1 MRELAELTSNRIHPA
16 LAVVVQGLRLS
27 PNDPILDL
35 GCGTGAWLQRLHGL
49 GFRNLSGIDRNPAQ
63 FGAHEWAKFV
73 AADVTECAIE
83 GQFALITAIEVIEHL
98 SNPGALVQNIA
109 RALKPGGFAIIT
121 SPNIYSLRA
130 RLRFLLDPR
139 LSYFED
145 TAASGAHPE
154 HTHPI
159 IIEAYRRNLFD
170 PISLEVERTWTIPRT
185 DSEGTRPLMRVV
197 AGALRKLLP
206 DPLPGHILCLLL
218 KKK

>member
-1 MRELAELTSNRIHPA
+1 VKEMRELEELTSNRIHPA
-16 LAVVVQGLRLS
+16 LAVVVQELRLS

-35 GCGTGAWLQRLHGL
+35 GCGTGAWLQRLYGL

-63 FGAHEWAKFV
+63 FGAHEWAKFMV
-73 AADVTECAIE
+73 ADVT
-83 GQFALITAIEVIEHL
+83 EHL
-98 SNPGALVQNIA
+98 SNPGALMQNIG

-170 PISLEVERTWTIPRT
+170 PFSLEVERTWTIPRT

-206 DPLPGHILCLLL
+206 DPLPGHILCLML